1 MKHYSGKFQNKLYLI
16 LSGILLVIFGF
27 AASSQAAEL
36 RGHHNLQIELYPAS
50 SKLTGIDDISIKSG
64 ATGILEFRLSERISQ
79 LKVMVNKTPRG
90 FDFEN
95 GRLKLTLEPQEQP
108 PDLQITIRY
117 SGIFDDPVPVRPV
130 NVDNPGYGVAA
141 TISQKG
147 SFLLAGAGWYPE
159 LVGSQATY
167 RLDVIAPD
175 GLIAVTAGRS
185 LGHKTCQG
193 TTASTWE
200 GN

>member
-36 RGHHNLQIELYPAS
+36 RAHHNLQIELYPAS
-50 SKLTGIDDISIKSG
+50 SKLTGIDDITIKSG
-64 ATGILEFRLSERISQ
+64 ATGILEFRLSERVSQ
-79 LKVMVNKTPRG
+79 LKVAVNKTPRS

-117 SGIFDDPVPVRPV
+117 SAIFDDPVPVRPV

-147 SFLLAGAGWYPE
+147 SFLMAGAGW
-159 LVGSQATY
+159 
-167 RLDVIAPD
+167 
-175 GLIAVTAGRS
+175 
-185 LGHKTCQG
+185 
-193 TTASTWE
+193 
-200 GN
+200 